1 MNNPDQLYFE
11 ILVLHSSFSQAM
23 WTKPI
28 DILMKNNV
36 KEESEPSLDFT
47 KS

>member
-1 MNNPDQLYFE
+1 MIDPDQLSRE
-11 ILVLHSSFSQAM
+11 ILIIISSFSQSM